1 MHTAILD
8 ELLKYFAQ
16 YGYWVVFFGVM
27 LENAGLPIPGE
38 TILLA
43 AGFFAFQGHFHVPTV
58 MVVAAIGAMVGDNAG
73 YLVGRKLGRVTLER
87 YGSKVGLK
95 PQLLDR
101 FDRFFARNGNR
112 TIFFARFITGLRVFA
127 ALLAGAAKMPW
138 KAFLLYNS
146 AGAVLWAI
154 VITLAGYFFGK
165 SWEVLARVVGGAGVA
180 ALVAIVLVIA
190 VLMLRK
196 RRNKLRDRAT
206 DDSDEV
212 TKE

>member
-8 ELLKYFAQ
+8 ELLKYFSQ

-58 MVVAAIGAMVGDNAG
+58 MVVAAIGAMIGDNAG
-73 YLVGRKLGRVTLER
+73 YLVGRKLGRATLER
-87 YGSKVGLK
+87 YGRKIWLT
-95 PQLLDR
+95 PELLSR
-101 FDRFFARNGNR
+101 FDRFFERNGNR

-138 KAFLLYNS
+138 KAFLFYNS
-146 AGAVLWAI
+146 TGAVLWAV

-165 SWEVLARVVGGAGVA
+165 SWDVLARVVGGVGAI
-180 ALVAIVLVIA
+180 ALIVIIVVIGG
-190 VLMLRK
+190 LMLRRRRNN
-196 RRNKLRDRAT
+196 RRNKEAVDNT
-206 DDSDEV
+206 KDD
-212 TKE
+212 KK

>member
-1 MHTAILD
+1 MDFLHN
-8 ELLKYFAQ
+8 LLPLIEQYMLA
-16 YGYWVVFFGVM
+16 YGYWAVFFGVM

-58 MVVAAIGAMVGDNAG
+58 MVVAAIGAMIGDNAG
-73 YLVGRKLGRVTLER
+73 YLVGRKLGRAALER
-87 YGSKVGLK
+87 YGRKVGLK

-138 KAFLLYNS
+138 RAFLFYNS

-154 VITLAGYFFGK
+154 VI
-165 SWEVLARVVGGAGVA
+165 
-180 ALVAIVLVIA
+180 
-190 VLMLRK
+190 
-196 RRNKLRDRAT
+196 
-206 DDSDEV
+206 
-212 TKE
+212 

>member
-43 AGFFAFQGHFHVPTV
+43 AGFFAFQGHFHAPTV
-58 MVVAAIGAMVGDNAG
+58 MVVAAIGAMIGDNAG
-73 YLVGRKLGRVTLER
+73 YLLGRKLGRGALER
-87 YGSKVGLK
+87 YGRKVGLK
-95 PQLLDR
+95 PQLLEL

-138 KAFLLYNS
+138 KAFLFYNS

-165 SWEVLARVVGGAGVA
+165 SWDVLARVVGGAGVA
-180 ALVAIVLVIA
+180 ALVVIVLVIA

-196 RRNKLRDRAT
+196 RRNKLKDRAT